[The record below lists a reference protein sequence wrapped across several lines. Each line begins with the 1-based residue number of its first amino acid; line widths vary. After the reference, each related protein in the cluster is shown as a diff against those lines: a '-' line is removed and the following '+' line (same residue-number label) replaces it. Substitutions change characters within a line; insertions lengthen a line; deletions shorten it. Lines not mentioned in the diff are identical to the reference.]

1 MYEFTAT
8 IMQEKKPRSTMVIV
22 AAVDRSDRA
31 PHVVEEATTLAAAF
45 DDTVHVVHALT
56 RSEFLDLGITG
67 VQTEEP
73 LDMDDI
79 RSAAADMAEE
89 AVSDPEVPYEVV
101 GLVGDASNEIVK
113 YATEQDARYIV
124 VSPQRKSQTGKV
136 LFGSVAQS
144 ILLNA
149 NCSVVSSTVKKR

>member
-1 MYEFTAT
+1 M
-8 IMQEKKPRSTMVIV
+8 IV

-31 PHVVEEATTLAAAF
+31 AHVVEEAATLAAAF

-56 RSEFLDLGITG
+56 RSEFLDIGLTG
-67 VQTEEP
+67 AQAEKP

-79 RSAAADMAEE
+79 RSAAAEMAAD
-89 AVSDPEVPYEVV
+89 AVSDLDVPYEVV
-101 GLVGDASNEIVK
+101 GLVGDASDEITE
-113 YATEQDARYIV
+113 YAADRDARYIV
-124 VSPQRKSQTGKV
+124 VCPQVRSRTGKI

-149 NCSVVSSTVKKR
+149 TCPVVSSTVER